1 MTNTEREALRTT
13 WQRAKDR
20 ELLAPEWQEFEA
32 YSEALLAAGWAIG
45 DPIYRKYPWQP
56 LGPDN
61 FYLDKFAGG
70 PQAARAARLAE
81 TKGGSANSPCIGC
94 PDDKDGFCSKFHNCG
109 RYRLWISACWRDF
122 KIMAGA

>member
-1 MTNTEREALRTT
+1 MTDTKRDALKPA
-13 WQRAKDR
+13 WYRATR
-20 ELLAPEWQEFEA
+20 RGVLAPEWQEFGA
-32 YSEALLAAGWAIG
+32 YSDALLAAGWEKG
-45 DPIYRKYPWQP
+45 DAIYRRDPGKP

-70 PQAARAARLAE
+70 RQAARAVRLAE

-94 PDDKDGFCSKFHNCG
+94 PDEKDGFCSKFHNCG

-122 KIMAGA
+122 KITAGA